1 MTRAQRQ
8 HENRRLVEQLSRDGH
23 SIARQFGLRVRC
35 IEAERANVKRRY
47 GICYAD
53 GTIRIRLRHATSGER
68 LRYSSLVS
76 TLCHELAH
84 LRHFNHGERFKR
96 FNTEVLAW
104 ARQCGIYRP
113 SRESR
118 RPVPARV
125 PAVQALPAR
134 ELVAS
139 QPHQLSLF

>member
-8 HENRRLVEQLSRDGH
+8 RENRRLVEQLSHDGH

-53 GTIRIRLRHATSGER
+53 GTIRIRLRHATTGEQ

-84 LRHFNHGERFKR
+84 LRYMDHSIRFQKLFNRILDE
-96 FNTEVLAW
+96 
-104 ARQCGIYRP
+104 ARRQGIYNPGPVAKPGHVQCGLFDG
-113 SRESR
+113 E
-118 RPVPARV
+118 AR
-125 PAVQALPAR
+125 
-134 ELVAS
+134 
-139 QPHQLSLF
+139 